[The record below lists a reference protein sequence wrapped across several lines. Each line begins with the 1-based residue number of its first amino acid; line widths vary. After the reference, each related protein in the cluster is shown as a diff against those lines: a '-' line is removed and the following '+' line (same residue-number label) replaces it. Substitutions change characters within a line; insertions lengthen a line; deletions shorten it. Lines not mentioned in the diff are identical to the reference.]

1 MYMKLD
7 LICEWKLEVFEL
19 EKQLL
24 EPKLK
29 GLETEKIEL
38 KSTPKEP
45 PK

>member
-1 MYMKLD
+1 MKLD
-7 LICEWKLEVFEL
+7 LVCEWNLEVFEF

-24 EPKLK
+24 ELRLK
-29 GLETEKIEL
+29 GLRTENFEL